1 MAYENCL
8 LTTKNNLCE
17 IARMAWGSG
26 RNEQRNGGEGRMG
39 IWEVNGQTRILKF
52 NTGLG
57 ERLFSDSLADDER
70 LLQSSNRLRHELVHI
85 AESAGVDDAVM
96 RSIRERLGL
105 GADGENAP
113 QKLLDRKDVASV
125 VTMIGGDEVWND
137 ALQQMN
143 RAAYSSSGRNMR
155 FKALVDRQIQP
166 QIGAFVDD
174 REDILNARVDLLN
187 ACLQEIRN
195 RDDIDWGIIDA
206 IPDVRDTVNR
216 VLTAV
221 FNAETVQKLAAALNN
236 SNQADFRDRIAM
248 CAQYAVAMCG
258 EIDEGLD
265 DPNLIADIRS
275 ACVRE
280 MKGGAL
286 YKVHLRL
293 QESGLKI
300 RDFADHGGSV
310 IFASENATKLFFG
323 GLDILDRNL
332 ADGKM
337 SAALYNE
344 HAIRMCE
351 NLSWALGLGLS
362 CCADGRGRRE
372 TLNALAAAYGQG
384 GHVKDDLSHAAFEA
398 FRDDLMKNDHVRE
411 NADAGAMNL
420 TAMMHLAESRD
431 LLRNMRREANEIITQ
446 NNLGGLLPQN
456 DILLSADGDLFE
468 RPEDLMNA
476 QVDETLL
483 SRPFFVQYRLELLK
497 GVADALNR
505 GEISRDNLQRVG
517 LTDFL
522 NGQVLGDL
530 SEKLRF
536 EAFSKVKVFDARMS
550 KLKADFAAECL
561 ESAPPH
567 WPKAE
572 TEQTMR
578 AALGCRLRRNISSTT
593 RISTPAEFQQ
603 FISMNRREFSELNLG
618 LGMLP
623 AEDVRMLSEKNV
635 DLLTVFRYES
645 GALKNAPDLHQLVLV
660 ARAAR
665 EGDEVTAENL
675 IDMVK
680 NGRRNVTFEKLM
692 RVVDPNSNPQPLSAD
707 DAVLFDYVRVQFP
720 PKVVEGLA
728 TTILDAFNGLRKLVD
743 EMSRRVAGL
752 SGDAAV
758 AEARTRIVGGLN
770 RPRMRALFA
779 KQLEVLGQQGGLG
792 KLRCAWSGAARP
804 LSDLRRE
811 VGKMRALLQRHGLA
825 AGCPFAAGS
834 VDDVLRK
841 EFGIDVISQLAL
853 GLVSPG
859 GSEDVKKALVRI
871 RARQTLIRDQVK
883 AVRQAEQA
891 DRPDSK
897 NVFVKRAVLN
907 VLANLPCKFFD
918 TEEKISVLEGVIRE
932 ELDREGGLGQ
942 AVADVIAAKGQG
954 VKQEFGAVRR
964 LMFHVQR
971 IVLTRLTKGP
981 EMEKILGIRK
991 DASDE
996 ERREKGIGQEETQD
1010 FISHIGRGMLAGNG
1024 MVADMIA
1031 RLEGGEEWPQRI
1043 TQLAGT
1049 LNTEVSILQVGGAAP
1064 QGGWSPSL
1072 VEASQILTGLP
1083 PDQLTADQRH
1093 LVIDSAGTFVDWRD
1107 RGIFTQSAGEIP
1119 VPQVATGFRPELPDI
1134 SDAKDV
1140 DPVIRKLY
1148 AQGFEDEVFDVASD
1162 AVDVLTHKG
1171 KPYLIEEFGRS
1182 LNKLGPALRGNNPV
1196 GACLM
1201 FVSNLVPPTIDSLPS
1216 LGALKRGS
1224 VYGDIVTR
1232 LANVRR
1238 DCSGEMLRRQV
1249 RDIFTDVAASCL
1261 RRGMNGLERTEASD
1275 LVMAYW
1281 AMADQALEI
1290 LERFR
1295 PEPRA
1300 TVETEAS
1307 EAESLNER
1315 LSELKRIV
1323 GGEDEAVVLGRP
1335 ALASSAGVGT
1345 WNEDTCSFRVLGGKT
1360 EKDTAQVDAKT
1371 AKLILGGHDKVRDV
1385 RVDNG
1390 VFLFKPVGKDEPMD
1404 WRVFFGNDW
1413 SDLSEEMRDFFT
1425 QVSKLAEEMPGTVN
1439 DFLDAFRDLSRP
1451 LLDHVSNVD
1460 PDFAKTLQEALES
1473 LPKYYASR
1481 LKDATK
1487 DLDEIR
1493 NPKWFRSL
1501 MDDKLT
1507 QGVEY
1512 YVEEGARKSARIDL
1526 VRGVRVLLDH
1536 VLDRIA
1542 ENWVEG

>member
-8 LTTKNNLCE
+8 QTTKNNLCE

-70 LLQSSNRLRHELVHI
+70 LLQSSNRLRRELVHI

-96 RSIRERLGL
+96 RSVRERLGL

-137 ALQQMN
+137 ALQQMD
-143 RAAYSSSGRNMR
+143 RADYSSSGRNMR

-174 REDILNARVDLLN
+174 REDILNDRVDLLN

-216 VLTAV
+216 VLDAV
-221 FNAETVQKLAAALNN
+221 FDAETVQKLAAALKS
-236 SNQADFRDRIAM
+236 SNRADFRDRILHRIVR

-300 RDFADHGGSV
+300 PDFADHGGSV

-323 GLDILDRNL
+323 GLDILNRNL

-362 CCADGRGRRE
+362 CCVDGRGRRE
-372 TLNALAAAYGQG
+372 TLNALAAAYGQR
-384 GHVKDDLSHAAFEA
+384 GHVKDELAHAEFKS
-398 FRDDLMKNDHVRE
+398 FRDDLSEGYYIKE
-411 NADAGAMNL
+411 NADVGTMNL
-420 TAMMHLAESRD
+420 KAMMHLAESRD
-431 LLRNMRREANEIITQ
+431 LLRNMRREANEIIAQ

-497 GVADALNR
+497 GLVDALKR
-505 GEISRDNLQRVG
+505 RKISQGYLLNVG
-517 LTDFL
+517 LTAFL
-522 NGQVLGDL
+522 NGQVRGDL
-530 SEKLRF
+530 SDKLRF
-536 EAFSKVKVFDARMS
+536 EAFSKVKVFDANMKRI
-550 KLKADFAAECL
+550 KADFAAEYV
-561 ESAPPH
+561 EGAPLR
-567 WPKAE
+567 WPEDERA
-572 TEQTMR
+572 QTMR
-578 AALGCRLRRNISSTT
+578 AALGCRLRRNISSTP
-593 RISTPAEFQQ
+593 RISTPAEFRQ
-603 FISMNRREFSELNLG
+603 FISKNREEFKELKNG
-618 LGMLP
+618 LALLP

-635 DLLTVFRYES
+635 DLLTVFRYER
-645 GALKNAPDLHQLVLV
+645 GALRKAPDLHQLVLA
-660 ARAAR
+660 ARAAGK
-665 EGDEVTAENL
+665 GDEVTAENL
-675 IDMVK
+675 IEMVK

-707 DAVLFDYVRVQFP
+707 DAVLFDYVRVQFL
-720 PKVVEGLA
+720 PKGVEGLA

-758 AEARTRIVGGLN
+758 AEARTKIVEGLN
-770 RPRMRALFA
+770 SPRMRALFA
-779 KQLEVLGQQGGLG
+779 KQLEVLGQQDGLD
-792 KLRCAWSGAARP
+792 KLRRAWLGAARP
-804 LSDLRRE
+804 MSDLRRE

-834 VDDVLRK
+834 ADDVLRK

-871 RARQTLIRDQVK
+871 RARQTFIRAQVK

-891 DRPDSK
+891 DHPDSK

-942 AVADVIAAKGQG
+942 AVADVIAARGRG
-954 VKQEFGAVRR
+954 VEQELGAVRR

-971 IVLTRLTKGP
+971 IVLTRLVKGS

-1024 MVADMIA
+1024 VVADMIA
-1031 RLEGGEEWPQRI
+1031 RLEGGEEWSRLI
-1043 TQLAGT
+1043 TRLAGT
-1049 LNTEVSILQVGGAAP
+1049 LNAEVSILQAGGAAP

-1134 SDAKDV
+1134 SDAMDV
-1140 DPVIRKLY
+1140 DPVIIKLY

-1162 AVDVLTHKG
+1162 AVDDKG
-1171 KPYLIEEFGRS
+1171 KPYLTEEFGRS
-1182 LNKLGPALRGNNPV
+1182 LNELGSALRENDPV
-1196 GACLM
+1196 GACLE
-1201 FVSNLVPPTIDSLPS
+1201 FVSKLVPSTIDRLPS
-1216 LGALKRGS
+1216 LAALERGS
-1224 VYGDIVTR
+1224 VYDDIVTR
-1232 LANVRR
+1232 LAKVRT

-1323 GGEDEAVVLGRP
+1323 KARNSGLLGNLFDDPNADENEDVGEDEAVVLGRP
-1335 ALASSAGVGT
+1335 ALL
-1345 WNEDTCSFRVLGGKT
+1345 FRVLGGKT

-1371 AKLILGGHDKVRDV
+1371 A
-1385 RVDNG
+1385 
-1390 VFLFKPVGKDEPMD
+1390 
-1404 WRVFFGNDW
+1404 
-1413 SDLSEEMRDFFT
+1413 S
-1425 QVSKLAEEMPGTVN
+1425 
-1439 DFLDAFRDLSRP
+1439 
-1451 LLDHVSNVD
+1451 
-1460 PDFAKTLQEALES
+1460 
-1473 LPKYYASR
+1473 
-1481 LKDATK
+1481 
-1487 DLDEIR
+1487 
-1493 NPKWFRSL
+1493 
-1501 MDDKLT
+1501 
-1507 QGVEY
+1507 
-1512 YVEEGARKSARIDL
+1512 
-1526 VRGVRVLLDH
+1526 
-1536 VLDRIA
+1536 
-1542 ENWVEG
+1542 